1 MVAVFEGLLLWT
13 YCICTTYYAHV
24 GIWRVYSMILH
35 TALSNRALRAS
46 SHEMNREL
54 PEATLKLICI
64 IAYA

>member
-1 MVAVFEGLLLWT
+1 
-13 YCICTTYYAHV
+13 
-24 GIWRVYSMILH
+24 MILH